1 MPIATAIQRGSAV
14 YVYDEKN
21 RNLFSKTIGVKPQ
34 DGLVGYTANSVSVR
48 VGNLVT
54 TYDATG
60 RQIGAHSVR

>member
-21 RNLFSKTIGVKPQ
+21 RNLFSKSIGTKPQ
-34 DGLVGYTANSVSVR
+34 DGVVGYTANSVSVR

-60 RQIGAHSVR
+60 RQISSHNVR